1 MSLIWKVYQR
11 NLRTEKMDMVGA
23 CKYAEDAAILASN
36 TSDSVIKANGRI
48 VWNEAKEEDSYR
60 ESFDHAAN
68 VMIKR
73 KNQHLLDRVN
83 KRRALE
89 GRL

>member
-1 MSLIWKVYQR
+1 MSLTWKVYQR
-11 NLRTEKMDMVGA
+11 NLRTEKMELVGA
-23 CKYAEDAAILASN
+23 CKYAEDAAVLASN
-36 TSDSVIKANGRI
+36 TRDSLIKANGRI
-48 VWNEAKEEDSYR
+48 VWREGKEAFSAY
-60 ESFDHAAN
+60 SFDAAADII
-68 VMIKR
+68 IKR

>member
-1 MSLIWKVYQR
+1 VSLIWKVYQR

-48 VWNEAKEEDSYR
+48 VWR
-60 ESFDHAAN
+60 ESYEVVSGDFFDTAAD